1 MLVFCFF
8 KGKQVLK
15 LNCFG
20 FKVSA
25 AAQIEI
31 FANPNCTTELS
42 PPHIVVPYGGSFSVN
57 CSTSPTLTE
66 GMGWEAS
73 QDGIPLK
80 DGVSFLSL
88 TVSNVTDWKISAQ
101 CFSNLKDGEQCVK
114 KLPIAVYKMPDH
126 VSMSLPSLM
135 GPMVEDE
142 EYRLK
147 CGIVNVAPA
156 RNVYVR
162 WYKGS
167 QLIQETSND
176 TSLLPVN
183 MSFDFDLRAQS
194 GDDGTQIW
202 CEASLQFFAPG
213 PKFPPMRSESHELI
227 VFFCLSLLPIIQDKV
242 ENQKESEVVLARHLQ
257 FPGTYA
263 CTVSNERGTRTK
275 YFTVNP
281 APSKIVIR
289 SLYLSYS
296 GAHYDL
302 AQKKSFSNFLMLL
315 FSVR

>member
-31 FANPNCTTELS
+31 LSVFIIQSLCPVGKPVSANPNCTTELS

-227 VFFCLSLLPIIQDKV
+227 VL
-242 ENQKESEVVLARHLQ
+242 
-257 FPGTYA
+257 
-263 CTVSNERGTRTK
+263 
-275 YFTVNP
+275 
-281 APSKIVIR
+281 
-289 SLYLSYS
+289 LYLSYS

>member
-1 MLVFCFF
+1 NSQIALSVM
-8 KGKQVLK
+8 
-15 LNCFG
+15 
-20 FKVSA
+20 SA
-25 AAQIEI
+25 TTEGLI
-31 FANPNCTTELS
+31 ANPNCTTELS

-213 PKFPPMRSESHELI
+213 PKFPPIFEHSHKT
-227 VFFCLSLLPIIQDKV
+227 LLPIIQDKV

-281 APSKIVIR
+281 APRDRTTFTAIIGGFVVLGVTLAVILAHFLKPDGMF
-289 SLYLSYS
+289 SFNKASYQATPS
-296 GAHYDL
+296 GP
-302 AQKKSFSNFLMLL
+302 
-315 FSVR
+315 V

>member
-1 MLVFCFF
+1 GMCCVF
-8 KGKQVLK
+8 VR
-15 LNCFG
+15 LN
-20 FKVSA
+20 A
-25 AAQIEI
+25 LID
-31 FANPNCTTELS
+31 ANPNCTTELS

-227 VFFCLSLLPIIQDKV
+227 VLYAPVFDDPANVTLEVPAVDELTLRCSAKGNPLPEYSWQLLPIIQDKV

-281 APSKIVIR
+281 
-289 SLYLSYS
+289 
-296 GAHYDL
+296 
-302 AQKKSFSNFLMLL
+302 FLFL
-315 FSVR
+315 FWCV